1 MIRFARTFFSFVVV
15 FSLSAVLGAQDS
27 GLIGIDELENY
38 IDLNTSLVELYEFI
52 ENGREIPSDRY
63 YLIPGT
69 VTSISTLDP
78 NPETFYSEVEFS
90 SARWIGQQEIQS
102 YDSLLVFLDPSFA
115 SRLPQRSP
123 RNPPENIIEKN
134 SRGMAVA
141 EYYDILEMP
150 DGSIIPVFIAHIFR
164 NLE

>member
-1 MIRFARTFFSFVVV
+1 MIRIMRICFSVMVFFSG
-15 FSLSAVLGAQDS
+15 AAILGAQES
-27 GLIGIDELENY
+27 GLIRIDELENY
-38 IDLNTSLVELYEFI
+38 IDLNTSLIELYEFI
-52 ENGREIPSDRY
+52 EIGEEIPSDRY

-102 YDSLLVFLDPSFA
+102 YNSLLIFLDESFA
-115 SRLPQRSP
+115 PRLPQRTP
-123 RNPPENIIEKN
+123 RNPPGNLIEKN

-150 DGSIIPVFIAHIFR
+150 DGSVVPVFIAHIFR